1 MDKPIILLVTVIICI
16 IIIYKY
22 NEKPMH
28 HHIHINTPPINNQPI
43 TNQPISE
50 RAINVSVQPQP
61 NPYPQ
66 PSVMLPDPITNIDLR
81 NINDPL
87 TGPIRRPTRDAIG
100 PMVGNPLFNI
110 YTQGPPDSYSWLGI
124 LTSNPTSET
133 VDKNNKLLKLFGRQ
147 RYPNSTTWDYY
158 VQAYT
163 GGASGDTIKISLDKD
178 KYRKELYDDDN
189 VYVKE
194 LGMNYNV
201 KLNRDDVFT
210 YNPYLI

>member
-1 MDKPIILLVTVIICI
+1 MNKTIILLVTLIICI

-22 NEKPMH
+22 NETPVT
-28 HHIHINTPPINNQPI
+28 HHIHITTPNNPVSEKEINVNIPTQPQYVPPQPQYVPPI
-43 TNQPISE
+43 
-50 RAINVSVQPQP
+50 
-61 NPYPQ
+61 
-66 PSVMLPDPITNIDLR
+66 MPDPITNIDLR

-87 TGPIRRPTRDAIG
+87 TGPIKRPTRDAIG

-124 LTSNPTSET
+124 LTSEPTSET
-133 VDKNNKLLKLFGRQ
+133 TDRNNKLLKLFGRQ

-158 VQAYT
+158 VRAYT
-163 GGASGDTIKISLDKD
+163 GGASGDSIKISLDKD
-178 KYRKELYDDDN
+178 KYRRELYDDDN
-189 VYVKE
+189 VYIKE

>member
-1 MDKPIILLVTVIICI
+1 MDKPIILLVAIIICI

-22 NEKPMH
+22 NEKPIQ
-28 HHIHINTPPINNQPI
+28 HHIHINTPNVNNQPV
-43 TNQPISE
+43 NDRE
-50 RAINVSVQPQP
+50 INVNVQPQSP
-61 NPYPQ
+61 SLPYTP
-66 PSVMLPDPITNIDLR
+66 PVLLPDPITNIDLR

-87 TGPIRRPTRDAIG
+87 TGPIKRPTRDAIG

-124 LTSNPTSET
+124 LTSEPTSET
-133 VDKNNKLLKLFGRQ
+133 TDRNNKLLKLFGRQ

-178 KYRKELYDDDN
+178 KYRRELYDDDN
-189 VYVKE
+189 VYIKE
-194 LGMNYNV
+194 LGMKYNV

>member
-1 MDKPIILLVTVIICI
+1 MNKTIILLVTLIICI

-22 NEKPMH
+22 NETPVT
-28 HHIHINTPPINNQPI
+28 HHIHITTPNNPVSEKEINVNIPTQPQYVPTQPQYVPPI
-43 TNQPISE
+43 
-50 RAINVSVQPQP
+50 
-61 NPYPQ
+61 
-66 PSVMLPDPITNIDLR
+66 MPDPITNIDLR

-87 TGPIRRPTRDAIG
+87 TGPIKRPTRDAIG

-133 VDKNNKLLKLFGRQ
+133 VDRNNKLLKLFGRQ

-163 GGASGDTIKISLDKD
+163 GGASGDSIKISLDKD
-178 KYRKELYDDDN
+178 KYRRELYDDDN
-189 VYVKE
+189 VYIKE

>member
-1 MDKPIILLVTVIICI
+1 MTDKPFILLVTIIICI

-22 NEKPMH
+22 NERPIYH
-28 HHIHINTPPINNQPI
+28 QIHINTPNFAQQNNPHPNKSIN
-43 TNQPISE
+43 
-50 RAINVSVQPQP
+50 INVQTPQMD
-61 NPYPQ
+61 Q
-66 PSVMLPDPITNIDLR
+66 SLMIPDPITNIDLR

-124 LTSNPTSET
+124 LTAESSSEHF
-133 VDKNNKLLKLFGRQ
+133 DNNNKLLKLFGRQ
-147 RYPNSTTWDYY
+147 RYPNSNTWDYY
-158 VQAYT
+158 VNAYT
-163 GGASGDTIKISLDKD
+163 GGSSGDNIKISLNKD
-178 KYRKELYDDDN
+178 RYKRELYDDDH
-189 VYVKE
+189 VYIKE
-194 LGMNYNV
+194 LGMKYNV

>member
-1 MDKPIILLVTVIICI
+1 MDKPIILLVTIIICI

-28 HHIHINTPPINNQPI
+28 HHIHINTPNINN
-43 TNQPISE
+43 NPISE
-50 RAINVSVQPQP
+50 RAISVNVPSASPYIQQPT
-61 NPYPQ
+61 
-66 PSVMLPDPITNIDLR
+66 MIPDPITNIDLR

-124 LTSNPTSET
+124 LTSEPTSET
-133 VDKNNKLLKLFGRQ
+133 TDRNNKLLKLFGRQ

-163 GGASGDTIKISLDKD
+163 SGVSGDTIKISLDKD

-189 VYVKE
+189 VYIKE
-194 LGMNYNV
+194 LGMKYNV

>member
-1 MDKPIILLVTVIICI
+1 MDKPFVLLVIIIICI

-22 NEKPMH
+22 NEKPIH
-28 HHIHINTPPINNQPI
+28 HHIHINTPHINSQPF
-43 TNQPISE
+43 NE
-50 RAINVSVQPQP
+50 KAINVNVQTPSSLNMAQQP
-61 NPYPQ
+61 I
-66 PSVMLPDPITNIDLR
+66 MLPDPITNIDLR

-124 LTSNPTSET
+124 LTSSET
-133 VDKNNKLLKLFGRQ
+133 TDKNNKLLKLFGRQ

-163 GGASGDTIKISLDKD
+163 GGASGDTIKISLDKN
-178 KYRKELYDDDN
+178 KYRRELYDGDSVD
-189 VYVKE
+189 VQE
-194 LGMNYNV
+194 LGMSYNV